1 MYKKPFIHLQW
12 FALDKD
18 FIAGVFEGATDEQV
32 EKVLKEADND
42 VTGLKLNQA
51 ELKKEKEKLKEKLDE
66 LTTGWGAKEAEYKKQ
81 LEELDKQVKSTSSD
95 DLKKYYEAE
104 IKKAQDMYKAQLE
117 DAGKKVQTFET
128 EKNQLYG
135 DYLKVLRNVEFE
147 KAAEKIGNLDQTKK
161 GILRDLFFT
170 RNNFDFKEVD
180 GVKKFLNVEGYRDV
194 NDSLQ
199 SFIGTDEGKFFLLA
213 NGTGGGATG
222 SASVKSGI
230 NNPYKKET
238 FNLTEQMRLEKE
250 KPELA
255 QQLKSQAG

>member
-1 MYKKPFIHLQW
+1 MLNKEFITG
-12 FALDKD
+12 
-18 FIAGVFEGATDEQV
+18 IFEGATDEQV
-32 EKVLKEADND
+32 EKVLKEFETD
-42 VTGLKLNQA
+42 VTGLKINRDQILS
-51 ELKKEKEKLKEKLDE
+51 ESKGHKEKADKLSTE
-66 LTTGWGAKEAEYKKQ
+66 WAAKEAEYKKQ
-81 LEELDKQVKSTSSD
+81 LEELDKQVKSTSSE

-104 IKKAQDMYKAQLE
+104 IKKAQEMYKAQLE
-117 DAGKKVQTFET
+117 DVGRKAQTFEA

-135 DYLKVLRNVEFE
+135 EYIKVLRNVEFE
-147 KAAEKIGNLDQTKK
+147 KAAEKISNLDQSKK

-170 RNNFDFKEVD
+170 RNNFDFKDVD
-180 GVKKFLNVEGYRDV
+180 GVKKFLNVEGFRDV

-255 QQLKSQAG
+255 AQLKSQAG